1 MYIIGAVFILIVFVF
16 KSIYFI
22 IENIESIGKERK
34 ERQYKIFKTE
44 VLNELGLDN
53 SDISSYF
60 DVNVTVKS
68 RQALENFNDI
78 KFFKEDKKMLEKAE
92 KIIEKKN
99 NIGNILKNFLK
110 DNKYI
115 NNPQYFQLTEE
126 INKTLNRIDVYIIKV
141 NYISSSGNNLGSK
154 EIAITQYHINR
165 YKKDPT
171 LLLNKGEYNKLVKE
185 EQKKALNQ
193 KQQENYD
200 IVNSIIDYA
209 NMNKDSLIIKESRE
223 SLDNLVGQLFD
234 RTVNSIKN
242 IKTVDSEEWTF
253 IKEFMFNLKSEIE
266 KIINKNQQ
274 IIEYYESSEFLKI
287 KKTCEILMNSQ
298 KEFNEYINE
307 KVQSISQLFGTR
319 VTRNE
324 TIVDDEYNY
333 IRPYKKTIT
342 PFTAEVSS
350 TVFASAENNPLE
362 YITKYFYTN
371 KKLYPQQI
379 QKLYQLVE
387 ELETLREARQIIENY
402 KIEYQQYLGDVPDF
416 IMKNDNA
423 GFYSRLGF
431 AIIDERVLIV
441 EYKFSYTS
449 NGGMVQRSFTVP
461 MTEKTIAELIKTLE
475 NKLTISAFIKEQRTL
490 MTKKIREFIKKR
502 DNFTCCNCGNSTQ
515 IEPNL
520 LLEIDHIIPVSKGGE
535 TSEDNLQTLCWKCNR
550 AKSDKII
557 N

>member
-1 MYIIGAVFILIVFVF
+1 MYIIGAVFIFIVFVF

-350 TVFASAENNPLE
+350 TVFASAENNSLE